1 MGATGNVFGNYQV
14 GTLIKFSNAGTTV
27 WASIVSVL
35 DNGYYVLSTSVSS
48 NMQAQE
54 YILQYR
60 TRFNSVEVQAIAAM
74 LDKKTDFVIIHDK
87 ETTSWIPLEIST
99 DEDTISYNGNE
110 VLVMINIKYTA
121 ETWEFD
127 ANGVEYVFVGGDKVR
142 FTSFLLKR

>member
-1 MGATGNVFGNYQV
+1 ASIVIDNIQPLIGENAVIQRYQAYPPNTIGIEIQQKWTPEYNSNYATNTYGRIMGATGNVFGNYQV

-60 TRFNSVEVQAIAAM
+60 TRFNSVE
-74 LDKKTDFVIIHDK
+74 
-87 ETTSWIPLEIST
+87 
-99 DEDTISYNGNE
+99 
-110 VLVMINIKYTA
+110 
-121 ETWEFD
+121 
-127 ANGVEYVFVGGDKVR
+127 
-142 FTSFLLKR
+142 